1 MCKLVWVER
10 PMGMTIVKTKIF
22 PDAAERFKFILQLE
36 RTKYFDR
43 VLEMS

>member
-10 PMGMTIVKTKIF
+10 PMGLTVIKTRTF